1 MLGWRLTISA
11 ILVPSLLGLFWWDS
25 GLGKGA
31 PVLLLFCLFLTIRSS
46 YEMSDLLRTRNM
58 HPSFELTAVCN
69 FLVVLAAWA
78 HVRLPGSATGSV
90 KGLQGLLVSLGLVA
104 GALVASFLVLMI
116 FEAVRYRKPGKSME
130 SLGANLITVMYAG
143 GLLAVIAQFRWFPS
157 ASIGYFAIGSVII
170 AAKSGDIMAYTFG
183 RLWGKRKMVPLLSP
197 GKTWMG
203 GFGAIV
209 GSCLGGWLWLTF
221 GGGLFDASPKAST
234 LACVLGYSATMG
246 VVGLIGDLCES
257 LIKRDAEKK
266 DSAILMP
273 GFGGLLDLLDSPL
286 FAGPIALAWWALW
299 PPAV

>member
-11 ILVPSLLGLFWWDS
+11 ILVPSLLALFWWDS
-25 GLGKGA
+25 GLGSGA
-31 PVLLLFCLFLTIRSS
+31 PVLLLFCLFLTIRGSF
-46 YEMSDLLRTRNM
+46 EMAHLLKTRHM
-58 HPSFELTAVCN
+58 KPSFELTAACN
-69 FLVVLAAWA
+69 VLVVLAAWM
-78 HVRLPGSATGSV
+78 HTRLPAVS
-90 KGLQGLLVSLGLVA
+90 KGLYGLLVSLGLVA
-104 GALVASFLVLMI
+104 AALAASFTVLMMY
-116 FEAVRYRKPGKSME
+116 EAARYRKPGQSME
-130 SLGANLITVMYAG
+130 SLGANLISVMYAG
-143 GLLAVIAQFRWFPS
+143 GLLAVIAQFRWFPK

-183 RLWGKRKMVPLLSP
+183 RLWGKRKMVPRLSP

-221 GGGLFDASPKAST
+221 GGQLFDASPKAST

-286 FAGPIALAWWALW
+286 FAGPFALAWWALW

>member
-11 ILVPSLLGLFWWDS
+11 ILVPSLLALFWWDS
-25 GLGKGA
+25 GLGSGA
-31 PVLLLFCLFLTIRSS
+31 PVLLLFCLFLTIRGSF
-46 YEMSDLLRTRNM
+46 EMAHLLRTRHM
-58 HPSFELTAVCN
+58 KPSFELTAACN
-69 FLVVLAAWA
+69 VLVVLAAWM
-78 HVRLPGSATGSV
+78 HTRLPAV
-90 KGLQGLLVSLGLVA
+90 PAGLYGLLVSLGLVA
-104 GALVASFLVLMI
+104 AALAASFTVLMMY
-116 FEAVRYRKPGKSME
+116 EAARYRKPGQSME
-130 SLGANLITVMYAG
+130 SLGANLISVMYAG
-143 GLLAVIAQFRWFPS
+143 GLLAVIAQFRWFPK

-170 AAKSGDIMAYTFG
+170 AAKSGDIVAYTFG
-183 RLWGKRKMVPLLSP
+183 RLWGKRKMVPRLSP

-203 GFGAIV
+203 GLGAIV

-221 GGGLFDASPKAST
+221 GGQLFDASPKAST

-286 FAGPIALAWWALW
+286 FAGPFALAWWALW

>member
-1 MLGWRLTISA
+1 
-11 ILVPSLLGLFWWDS
+11 
-25 GLGKGA
+25 
-31 PVLLLFCLFLTIRSS
+31 
-46 YEMSDLLRTRNM
+46 M
-58 HPSFELTAVCN
+58 HT
-69 FLVVLAAWA
+69 
-78 HVRLPGSATGSV
+78 RLPAV
-90 KGLQGLLVSLGLVA
+90 PAGLYGLLVSLGLVA
-104 GALVASFLVLMI
+104 AALAASFTVLMMY
-116 FEAVRYRKPGKSME
+116 EAARYRKPGQSME
-130 SLGANLITVMYAG
+130 SLGANLISVMYAG
-143 GLLAVIAQFRWFPS
+143 GLLAVIAQFRWFPK

-170 AAKSGDIMAYTFG
+170 AAKSGDIVAYTFG
-183 RLWGKRKMVPLLSP
+183 RLWGKRKMVPRLSP

-203 GFGAIV
+203 GLGAIV

-221 GGGLFDASPKAST
+221 GGQLFDASPKAST

-286 FAGPIALAWWALW
+286 FAGPFALAWWALW